1 MSTTQRITVGFGIV
15 YLAVGI
21 LAFIPG
27 MTVASSQPGQGLL
40 LGIFAVNTLHNVTH
54 LLVGAVLVWAGVA
67 APPVT
72 TAVNKALAVVFAL
85 LVVANFVAPIV
96 EGVALNPP
104 DTLLHLASVLVTGY
118 LGFLTSRRAMHAAA

>member
-85 LVVANFVAPIV
+85 LVVASFVAPIV

>member
-54 LLVGAVLVWAGVA
+54 LLVGAVFVWAGLA

-85 LVVANFVAPIV
+85 LVVASFVAPIV

>member
-21 LAFIPG
+21 LAFIPR

-85 LVVANFVAPIV
+85 LVVASFVAPIV

>member
-21 LAFIPG
+21 LGFIPG

-85 LVVANFVAPIV
+85 LVVASFVAPIV

>member
-21 LAFIPG
+21 LGFIPG
-27 MTVASSQPGQGLL
+27 MTVASPQPGQGLL

-85 LVVANFVAPIV
+85 LVVASFVAPIV